1 MRRWK
6 NIAREKINYLV
17 CNSGDI
23 GDEFHYIYMY
33 IFCDVLFNLSNLYNN
48 VIIYKIKE
56 KSWKEFTE
64 FSYSCYKEVDIDVS
78 L

>member
-1 MRRWK
+1 
-6 NIAREKINYLV
+6 V

-23 GDEFHYIYMY
+23 GDEFHYIYIY
-33 IFCDVLFNLSNLYNN
+33 IVCDVLFNLSNLYNI

-64 FSYSCYKEVDIDVS
+64 FSGYLSACIDQQWGSFKKFLTTKVAVVP
-78 L
+78 